1 MKPGS
6 RQVIAPP
13 LYLGFDAS
21 TQHLALQ
28 VLEIDGGT
36 PRLVFEHTIS
46 FDRDLP
52 AYGTRHGVLAD
63 TDPCVVVAPPLMW
76 ADALERAMAA
86 FASSGLDRARVRTMS
101 GSAQQH
107 GSVYLGAA
115 AAPALAAL
123 DPGRPLI
130 DQLAGAFSRTV
141 APVWLDAS
149 TSIECEEIARAM
161 GGDLAVARLTGSRPF
176 ERFTAAQIRK
186 FSKVD
191 PAGYARTTRIH
202 LVSSFL
208 ASLLI
213 GGDAPLDPGDASG
226 TNLMNLSSSR
236 WANAALSA
244 TAADLDAKLPSI
256 VPSSTIVGTLA
267 RYWRE
272 RYGLPA
278 AAIVAWSGDNPC
290 SLVGIGL
297 VEEGRVGISLGTS
310 DTLFG
315 LMKTPRVD
323 ETMTGHVFG
332 APTGD
337 YMGITVFSNGSLARE
352 RVRDACSFDW
362 PAFSRALQHT
372 PPGNGGALMLP
383 WFVPEITPHVTS
395 PGVHRLGLDSSD
407 GPRNARAV
415 VEAQMMSM
423 ANHSRWMD
431 VKIDTIH
438 ATGGAAANA
447 DMLRIMADVFEANV
461 YQVPV
466 GNSACLG
473 AALRAWHADARASGH
488 KIAWTDIVRHIAEPV
503 AASLVTPIRENVRVY
518 ADLRRRYAEFERRS
532 ACAEQ

>member
-28 VLEIDGGT
+28 VLEVDTGT

-52 AYGTRHGVLAD
+52 AYGTRHGVLSND
-63 TDPCVVVAPPLMW
+63 DPRVVVAPPLIW
-76 ADALERAMAA
+76 ADALDRAMAA
-86 FASSGLDRARVRTMS
+86 FAASGLDGDRVRAMS

-107 GSVYLGAA
+107 GSVYLSRVAA
-115 AAPALAAL
+115 SALAEL
-123 DPGRPLI
+123 DPRRPLV
-130 DQLAGAFSRTV
+130 DQLTGMFSRAV

-149 TSIECEEIARAM
+149 TAVECEEIARAM

-186 FSKVD
+186 FSTVD
-191 PAGYARTTRIH
+191 PGGYARTTRIH

-213 GGDAPLDPGDASG
+213 GDDAPLDPGDASG
-226 TNLMNLSSSR
+226 TNLMDVSSSR
-236 WANAALSA
+236 WSNAALSA
-244 TAADLDAKLPSI
+244 TAPDLAAKLPPI
-256 VPSSTIVGTLA
+256 VPSSTIVGTLS
-267 RYWRE
+267 RYWRD

-337 YMGITVFSNGSLARE
+337 FMGITVFSNGSLARE
-352 RVRDACSFDW
+352 RVRDAYAFDW
-362 PAFSRALQHT
+362 PAFSDALQRT
-372 PPGNGGALMLP
+372 SPGNGGALMLP

-395 PGVHRLGLDSSD
+395 PAVHRLDLDPAD

-423 ANHSRWMD
+423 ANHSRWMH
-431 VKIDTIH
+431 VTIDTVH

-447 DMLRIMADVFEANV
+447 DLLRIMADVFDADV
-461 YQVPV
+461 VRMPV

-488 KIAWTDIVRHIAEPV
+488 EIAWTDIVRHIAEPV
-503 AASLVTPIRENVRVY
+503 AASRIAPIPVNVRVY
-518 ADLRRRYAEFERRS
+518 ADLRERYARFELTHTKS
-532 ACAEQ
+532 G

>member
-6 RQVIAPP
+6 RQVTTPP

-28 VLEIDGGT
+28 VLEVEAGN
-36 PRLVFEHTIS
+36 PRLVFEHTIL

-52 AYGTRHGVLAD
+52 GYGTRHGVLPNAD
-63 TDPCVVVAPPLMW
+63 PRVVVAPPSMW
-76 ADALERAMAA
+76 ADALDCAMAA
-86 FASSGLDRARVRTMS
+86 FASSGLDRARVRAMS

-107 GSVYLGAA
+107 GSVYLGRNTAS
-115 AAPALAAL
+115 ALAEL
-123 DPGRPLI
+123 DPRRPLV
-130 DQLAGAFSRTV
+130 DQLTGLFSRAV

-149 TSIECEEIARAM
+149 TSIECAEIARAM

-213 GGDAPLDPGDASG
+213 GDDAGLDPGDASG
-226 TNLMNLSSSR
+226 MNLMDLSSSR
-236 WANAALSA
+236 WSNAALSA
-244 TAADLDAKLPSI
+244 TAPDLSARLPPI

-267 RYWRE
+267 PYWRE

-278 AAIVAWSGDNPC
+278 ANIVAWSGDNPC

-315 LMKTPRVD
+315 LMKAPRLD

-337 YMGITVFSNGSLARE
+337 FMGITVFSNGSLARE
-352 RVRDACSFDW
+352 RVRDAYAFDW
-362 PAFSRALQHT
+362 PAFSRALHQT
-372 PPGNGGALMLP
+372 PPGNGSALMLP

-395 PGVHRLGLDSSD
+395 PAVHRLDLDPAD
-407 GPRNARAV
+407 GQHNARAV

-423 ANHSRWMD
+423 ANHSRWMH
-431 VKIDTIH
+431 VSIDTIH
-438 ATGGAAANA
+438 VTGGAAANA
-447 DMLRIMADVFEANV
+447 DILRIMADVFDADV

-488 KIAWTDIVRHIAEPV
+488 EIVWTDIVRHIAEPV
-503 AASLVTPIRENVRVY
+503 AASRIAPSPANVRVY
-518 ADLRRRYAEFERRS
+518 ADLRERYARFERAQIKS
-532 ACAEQ
+532 S

>member
-1 MKPGS
+1 VKPGS
-6 RQVIAPP
+6 RQVIASP

-28 VLEIDGGT
+28 VLEVEAST

-52 AYGTRHGVLAD
+52 AYGTRHGVLPHD
-63 TDPCVVVAPPLMW
+63 DPRVVVAPPLVW
-76 ADALERAMAA
+76 ADALDRAMAA
-86 FASSGLDRARVRTMS
+86 FVSAGLDRARVRAIS

-107 GSVYLGAA
+107 GSVYLGASA
-115 AAPALAAL
+115 ASVLAGL
-123 DPGRPLI
+123 DPRRPLV
-130 DQLAGAFSRTV
+130 DQLTGVFSRPV
-141 APVWLDAS
+141 SPVWLDAS
-149 TSIECEEIARAM
+149 TSFECEEIARAM

-186 FSKVD
+186 FARID
-191 PAGYARTTRIH
+191 PAGYARTARIH

-226 TNLMNLSSSR
+226 TNLMDLSSSR
-236 WANAALSA
+236 WSNAALSA
-244 TAADLDAKLPSI
+244 TAPDLDAKLPAI

-267 RYWRE
+267 PYWRE

-278 AAIVAWSGDNPC
+278 VAIVAWSGDNPC
-290 SLVGIGL
+290 SLIGIGL

-337 YMGITVFSNGSLARE
+337 FMGITVFSNGSLARE
-352 RVRDACSFDW
+352 RVRDAYGYDW
-362 PAFSRALQHT
+362 LAFSNSLQRT

-395 PGVHRLGLDSSD
+395 PAVHRLDLDPAD
-407 GPRNARAV
+407 GARNARAV

-423 ANHSRWMD
+423 ANHSRWMN
-431 VKIDTIH
+431 VNIDTIH

-447 DMLRIMADVFEANV
+447 DILRIMADVFDADV

-488 KIAWTDIVRHIAEPV
+488 EIAWTDIVRHIAEPV
-503 AASLVTPIRENVRVY
+503 AASRITPIPQNVRVY
-518 ADLRRRYAEFERRS
+518 ADLRERYASFEHD
-532 ACAEQ
+532 AIG